1 MNARPPQPD
10 GLDRAWAARGR
21 ALARTGGWLVGLF
34 VIGAAG
40 GVPAGGVPAGEVPA
54 GGIPA
59 GGVPAGGIVAGGI
72 VAAQQEAI
80 ERSGERDSS
89 SPLPS
94 YLHAAELHNP
104 GIAAAKQLSLAAQ
117 QEPAVSGAWPEP
129 QVSYAHFIETLETR
143 VGPQEYRASLA
154 QRIPWFGSLGAARSA
169 SEARAEKTVAQ
180 EDASRQRLFHDVKR
194 TYYDLHFT
202 ATAIDV
208 INRQVALLDQLV
220 EVARTRYTTGRGSQA
235 ALLRLQMRSQEL
247 EDAVDQ
253 RWDEWDSHRARM
265 NALLGGVVVATG
277 IPPGGGDEDGGLGGD
292 EDGGL
297 GGDGAGG
304 DNRGAEGNRGDADAS
319 VRSAF
324 PLPPVDYPALLKA
337 LSSVTPEANPALE
350 QIAALERESEALV
363 RLAEK
368 RTYPDLTVGVQ
379 YLATGDA
386 LDPTMPDSG
395 KDPWLLSV
403 SMELP
408 LWWGQHRAAREKAR
422 AQRRARQLQ
431 WQDETNRLSAEIEEA
446 RNRLRTQQRSIELF
460 ESSLLPLAE
469 QATDVTVRDYSGG
482 RVSYVE
488 VIDAQQAQLALELE
502 LARARADRGQS
513 LAHLERLLGRPL
525 HDAHASQPVS
535 EE

>member
-1 MNARPPQPD
+1 MNARPPQ
-10 GLDRAWAARGR
+10 LDDLGRTRAARGR
-21 ALARTGGWLVGLF
+21 ALALASGWLVGLF
-34 VIGAAG
+34 LIGAAG
-40 GVPAGGVPAGEVPA
+40 GVPAGGIPVGGVPA

-59 GGVPAGGIVAGGI
+59 GGVPAGGIVADG
-72 VAAQQEAI
+72 VAAAQQEVI
-80 ERSGERDSS
+80 ERSGVRGSS

-104 GIAAAKQLSLAAQ
+104 GIAAAKQFSLAAQ

-143 VGPQEYRASLA
+143 VGPQEYRASLV

-169 SEARAEKTVAQ
+169 AEARAEKTVAQ

-202 ATAIDV
+202 AMAIDV
-208 INRQVALLDQLV
+208 INRQVALLDQLL

-247 EDAVDQ
+247 EDAVDR

-277 IPPGGGDEDGGLGGD
+277 IPPGG
-292 EDGGL
+292 
-297 GGDGAGG
+297 
-304 DNRGAEGNRGDADAS
+304 ADAS

-324 PLPPVDYPALLKA
+324 PLPPVDYPALLRA
-337 LSSVTPEANPALE
+337 LGSVTPEANPALE

-525 HDAHASQPVS
+525 HDAHASHPLS